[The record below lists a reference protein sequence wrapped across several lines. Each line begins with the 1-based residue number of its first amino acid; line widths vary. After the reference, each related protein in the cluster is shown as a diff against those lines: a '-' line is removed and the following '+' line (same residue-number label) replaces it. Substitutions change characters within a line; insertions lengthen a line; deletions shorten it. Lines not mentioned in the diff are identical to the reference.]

1 MRATRYASTM
11 PTNAA
16 SLPLAGW
23 TVIGLR
29 AREQQAT
36 PRRAARRLGA
46 DYLALPGLA
55 LHPADDP
62 AAARQDLRKAL
73 ACPRCIFTSPA
84 AVRFAAALLPLGAR
98 RVRAI
103 AIGSGTAAALRRA
116 GVVDIE
122 APRGRMRSEEVLA
135 LPALSPPPSRVG
147 LVTAPGG
154 RGAIAA
160 ALRAAGAAL
169 QVAEVYRRG
178 PARLTARALNR
189 LAALSGPRTLL
200 LSSGEALV
208 HVLDALD
215 EASKGQLRAARVL
228 VASPRLANLARA
240 QGFDDVLETGS
251 PLPRVQLA
259 ALCRHVIPEAFR

>member
-1 MRATRYASTM
+1 MRATRYAWAM

-55 LHPADDP
+55 LHPAADP
-62 AAARQDLRKAL
+62 ASARRALRAAL
-73 ACPRCIFTSPA
+73 AAPRCIFTSPA
-84 AVRFAAALLPLGAR
+84 AVRFAAALLPLDGR
-98 RVRAI
+98 RLRAV
-103 AIGSGTAAALRRA
+103 AIGSGTAAALRHT

-122 APRGRMRSEEVLA
+122 APRGRMRSEDVLA
-135 LPALSPPPSRVG
+135 LPALSPPPRRVG

-154 RGAIAA
+154 RGVIAA
-160 ALRAAGAAL
+160 ALRTAGVRL
-169 QVAEVYRRG
+169 DVAEVYRRG
-178 PARLTARALNR
+178 PARPAVRTQRR
-189 LAALSGPRTLL
+189 LAALDGPRALL
-200 LSSGEALV
+200 LSSGEAL
-208 HVLDALD
+208 HNVLTALDPPAADAL
-215 EASKGQLRAARVL
+215 RRARVL
-228 VASPRLANLARA
+228 AASPRLAALARA
-240 QGFDDVLETGS
+240 AGFAEAIDTGS

-259 ALCRHVIPEAFR
+259 ALCRHANPGAFR